1 MYLAIIGFDEIVS
14 IKYADLFFDA
24 IEAGTL
30 DGYYIVDLRSQEASI
45 TKRLEAMRIRPVS
58 VIYLKDDGWEE
69 DFERKFGA
77 ICQQKQFRVYIAA
90 EAKAHFYYLQWC
102 ILNGISV
109 LVEKPAFVSM
119 RDGVFA
125 PEELMADT
133 QRLAELAERNHV
145 QVSVMTTAR
154 YHKVFNEVLFRNI
167 GAVVQTYHTPITSM
181 HIRHAGGVWN
191 LGDEYDTRED
201 HPYKYG
207 YGMIMHG
214 GYHYIDLLSQ
224 AIEMNRQVLNTEM
237 AIELT
242 AFSARPSDQSR
253 RISREVEASV
263 GSDVQVRLQKGRMD
277 YGETDITATFRLY
290 EKEGN
295 STITIGTIALEQTT
309 PSVRGWAQLPS
320 DVYNK
325 NGRKMSL
332 DFELQVSTLASEHI
346 VCVDTP
352 SSYYQ
357 TVADLLSRYNARIMK
372 DATYVSKR
380 SFIRVSHSNSNR
392 ELIRHWIRGEETR
405 SQLRQHITC
414 MKLVYLLSMAS
425 KYPGKVFGIDI

>member
-1 MYLAIIGFDEIVS
+1 
-14 IKYADLFFDA
+14 
-24 IEAGTL
+24 
-30 DGYYIVDLRSQEASI
+30 
-45 TKRLEAMRIRPVS
+45 
-58 VIYLKDDGWEE
+58 
-69 DFERKFGA
+69 
-77 ICQQKQFRVYIAA
+77 
-90 EAKAHFYYLQWC
+90 
-102 ILNGISV
+102 
-109 LVEKPAFVSM
+109 
-119 RDGVFA
+119 
-125 PEELMADT
+125 
-133 QRLAELAERNHV
+133 
-145 QVSVMTTAR
+145 
-154 YHKVFNEVLFRNI
+154 
-167 GAVVQTYHTPITSM
+167 M

-224 AIEMNRQVLNTEM
+224 AIEMNRQVLNTET
-237 AIELT
+237 AIEMT

-295 STITIGTIALEQTT
+295 STITIGTIALEHTT
-309 PSVRGWAQLPS
+309 PSARGWARLPS

-325 NGRKMSL
+325 NGRRMSL
-332 DFELQVSTLASEHI
+332 DFELQVSTLASEHM

-357 TVADLLSRYNARIMK
+357 TVAEILGRYNARIMK
-372 DATYVSKR
+372 DAKYVIRK
-380 SFIRVSHSNSNR
+380 SFFCRCHSSTDECNR
-392 ELIRHWIRGEETR
+392 QYYQIFF
-405 SQLRQHITC
+405 SC
-414 MKLVYLLSMAS
+414 
-425 KYPGKVFGIDI
+425 